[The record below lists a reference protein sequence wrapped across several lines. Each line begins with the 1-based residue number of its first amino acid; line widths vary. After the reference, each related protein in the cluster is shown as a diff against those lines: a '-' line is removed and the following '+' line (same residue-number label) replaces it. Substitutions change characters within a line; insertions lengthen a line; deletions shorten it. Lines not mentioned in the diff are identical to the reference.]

1 VELSNLFYPII
12 GERRVLLSIATHKAI
27 IRRYIEQVLN
37 EQRHDLVEE
46 FLTENIE
53 FHGSGIPPGL
63 EVVKQW
69 FATFATAFPDGY
81 TTIEDMVADAE
92 KVVTRTTFNGTQ
104 QGEMQGIPATG
115 KNVSIPS
122 ITIYRLDNGK
132 IAEGWLVSD
141 NLGMMQQLGLMSAP
155 QEN

>member
-1 VELSNLFYPII
+1 M
-12 GERRVLLSIATHKAI
+12 SIATNKAI
-27 IRRYIEQVLN
+27 VRRYVEQVLN
-37 EQRHDLVEE
+37 EKRHDLVEE

-53 FHGSGIPPGL
+53 LHGSGIVPGL

-69 FATFATAFPDGY
+69 FTTYATAFPDGH
-81 TTIEDMVADAE
+81 TIIEDVVAEEDR
-92 KVVTRTTFNGTQ
+92 VVARTTFNGTQ

-115 KNVSIPS
+115 KSVSIPS
-122 ITIYRLDNGK
+122 ITIFRLDNGK

-141 NLGMMQQLGLMSAP
+141 NLGMMQQLGVIPAP